1 MISIFLSNVSLERV
15 QLRNKNDKNIN
26 KKEFKGCER
35 TSNLINETKIDIR
48 NDYAHT
54 TVDGSNMMT
63 HIPDGSTYNTT
74 GSVIGPLGGVASPYR

>member
-1 MISIFLSNVSLERV
+1 MQNY
-15 QLRNKNDKNIN
+15 QNDKNIN
-26 KKEFKGCER
+26 TKEFKGCER

-54 TVDGSNMMT
+54 AVDGSNMMT

-74 GSVIGPLGGVASPYR
+74 GSVIGPLGGVVTQYR